1 MPMYAPG
8 QEPEKLRRRLDR
20 LFAKLEK
27 TYPDK
32 RIVGLNADHPHWGE
46 QVTEIYRLL
55 DYPDSASFLAAYGF
69 SLGSRPTGRPAVDHK
84 AILRELKERY
94 AESPCP
100 DLEQLKAENPAL
112 ARQFKSLQN
121 RSVELFGATFVAYLT
136 AEGILA
142 GRKPRSDRGT
152 AKPDARTKKTLPEAE
167 EEPFSEQQ
175 RVPEPEPEPAPEP
188 EPEPAPEPE
197 PEPAAEPEPE
207 PAAEPEP
214 EPAPDPMEAVP
225 EGIRPLLQAL
235 LRELDASYPD
245 KVVVQSRWNHAR
257 WDRPA
262 GKLCQTLGY
271 RSGTAFLQAFGYRV
285 EP

>member
-46 QVTEIYRLL
+46 QVTELYRLL
-55 DYPDSASFLAAYGF
+55 AYPDSASFLAAYGF

-152 AKPDARTKKTLPEAE
+152 AKPDARTKKTRPEAE

-175 RVPEPEPEPAPEP
+175 RVPEPEPEPAP
-188 EPEPAPEPE
+188 
-197 PEPAAEPEPE
+197 
-207 PAAEPEP
+207 EPEP